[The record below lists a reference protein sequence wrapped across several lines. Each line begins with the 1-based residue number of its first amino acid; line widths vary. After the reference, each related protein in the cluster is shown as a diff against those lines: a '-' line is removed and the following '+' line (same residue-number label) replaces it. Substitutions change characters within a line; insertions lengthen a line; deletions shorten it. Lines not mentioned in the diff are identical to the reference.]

1 MNILEQ
7 LVQGVREA
15 LAWRQQSMPIL
26 ELGKLAESAPP
37 VRDFHAALSEGAGV
51 ALIAEIKHAS
61 PSAGTFVTDFD
72 PLGLAQIYQANG
84 ARAISV
90 VTEEKRFKGSL
101 DILSAVSETVEL
113 PVMLKDFVVDEYQI
127 IEARAV
133 GADAV
138 LLIGELLD
146 DATLERFL
154 DLTHRLGMSA
164 LVEAFRPDVLE
175 RVCRSSARI
184 VGINNRD
191 LATFQT
197 SIDTTRTH
205 AEMVPKEKVLVSES
219 GIRTADDVR
228 RLAESGVRAVL
239 VGEALVRASDIAANV
254 RELADVCSNL

>member
-1 MNILEQ
+1 MNILKQ

-15 LAWRQQSMPIL
+15 LAARQQYVPMP
-26 ELGKLAESAPP
+26 ELRKLAESAPP
-37 VRDFHAALSEGAGV
+37 VRDFHAALSARVGV
-51 ALIAEIKHAS
+51 ALIAEIKRAS

-72 PLGLAQIYQANG
+72 PLKLARMYEANG
-84 ARAISV
+84 ASAISV
-90 VTEEKRFKGSL
+90 LTEEKRFKGSL
-101 DILSAVSETVEL
+101 DVLSAVSEIVEI

-127 IEARAV
+127 IEARAI

-154 DLTHRLGMSA
+154 NLTHELGMSA
-164 LVEAFRPDVLE
+164 LVEAFRPDVLK
-175 RVCRSSARI
+175 RICQSSARI

-191 LATFQT
+191 LTTFQT

-205 AEMVPKEKVLVSES
+205 APMVPKEKMLVSES

-239 VGEALVRASDIAANV
+239 VGETLVKAANTADKV
-254 RELADVCSNL
+254 RELADACSNL